1 LIFRNPREYSVA
13 VLKHALGLLL
23 VAVTLTALPVPAF
36 FAQSKEK
43 KRPKLKD
50 FGSTLRRFEWDPVK
64 KQAIETKPQKK
75 SPAPVPEDTV
85 QIDTNLVSSD
95 VLVVDDKGN
104 LVGNLTAGDFLITE
118 DDQPQEVAHFRSENN
133 AAVPRT
139 IVLIVDYSCAQ
150 LPVLR
155 TSINAAKLLVDKLGP
170 ADVMAIVTDDVEL
183 LIDFTN
189 DKDKLK
195 QKLESIYDRINA
207 PFASL
212 DRAVVER
219 RQPKGTGLQY
229 SALLSVLNEAFSET
243 DLRPII
249 IFQTSGSEIYN
260 LRDSI
265 FTEAL
270 PPDLPDEFRS
280 ELLKIMDRQEKHH
293 REQRISDFSLK
304 DVYRTVEKSRATIY
318 TVVPEP
324 RFLNR
329 SLDEQVELTRR
340 ELATGFAFAQS
351 RPDQLTGRARATR
364 GWMEKRE
371 LAREEAWRPAS
382 VPNLR
387 WWSQQQQKVQA
398 ALAGVAPRTGGWT
411 DFLERPDDA
420 DGIYNRIL
428 DDINHRYSVGY
439 YPKNKLQD
447 GTRRKIKFSVRNHP
461 DYYILAR
468 TSYYAP
474 ELK

>member
-1 LIFRNPREYSVA
+1 MKR
-13 VLKHALGLLL
+13 ALGQLLI
-23 VAVTLTALPVPAF
+23 VFTLTALSVPAF

-43 KRPKLKD
+43 KRTKLKD
-50 FGSTLRRFEWDPVK
+50 FGSSLSRLEWDPVK

-75 SPAPVPEDTV
+75 SSAPATEDTV

-118 DDQPQEVAHFRSENN
+118 DGQPQEVAHFRSENN
-133 AAVPRT
+133 ASVPRT
-139 IVLIVDYSCAQ
+139 IVLIIDYSCAQ
-150 LPVLR
+150 VPVLR

-183 LIDFTN
+183 LVDFTN

-195 QKLESIYDRINA
+195 KKLESIYDRQNA
-207 PFASL
+207 PFAPL
-212 DRAVVER
+212 DRAVVEP
-219 RQPKGTGLQY
+219 RQPKGKGLQY
-229 SALLSVLNEAFSET
+229 SALLSVLNEAFIDA

-265 FTEAL
+265 FTESL
-270 PPDLPDEFRS
+270 PPDLPDDFRS
-280 ELLKIMDRQEKHH
+280 QLVQLMDRQEKHH

-329 SLDEQVELTRR
+329 SLDEQVELMRR
-340 ELATGFAFAQS
+340 ELATSFAFAQS
-351 RPDQLTGRARATR
+351 LPDQMRGRARADNE
-364 GWMEKRE
+364 WIKKRE
-371 LAREEAWRPAS
+371 LAREEAWRTSS

-461 DYYILAR
+461 EYYILAR

-474 ELK
+474 EVK